1 MMRSK
6 RMKEYIDRSENSRI
20 NFSEKKMMQGLLK
33 SDSLMLLKKHLLYKV
48 RHLSYLNNVKIRMI
62 DPLLT
67 QEFISLNNPL
77 LKR

>member
-62 DPLLT
+62 DPL
-67 QEFISLNNPL
+67 
-77 LKR
+77 

>member
-20 NFSEKKMMQGLLK
+20 NFSEKKMMQGLHK
-33 SDSLMLLKKHLLYKV
+33 SDSLMLLKKHLLFKV

-62 DPLLT
+62 DPL
-67 QEFISLNNPL
+67 
-77 LKR
+77 

>member
-6 RMKEYIDRSENSRI
+6 RMKEYIDKSENSRI
-20 NFSEKKMMQGLLK
+20 NLSEKRMMQGLLK

-62 DPLLT
+62 DPL
-67 QEFISLNNPL
+67 
-77 LKR
+77 